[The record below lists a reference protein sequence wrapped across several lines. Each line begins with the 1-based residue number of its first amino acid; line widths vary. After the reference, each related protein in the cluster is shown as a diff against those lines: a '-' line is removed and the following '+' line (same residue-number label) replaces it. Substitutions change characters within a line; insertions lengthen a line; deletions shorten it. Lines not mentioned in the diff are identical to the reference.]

1 MTPATL
7 SPETEAASTG
17 YAAFQ
22 ADAIETAELLEQ
34 RQNESLG
41 QNESPEQMQSRQQAE
56 MQAMSNARPAASVA
70 QVRAQVKQDLRLG
83 REHQQGRV
91 NWITTIAMGA
101 FHVGALAALLPVF
114 WHWRNVVTFG
124 VMYFLAINLGIGVAY
139 HRLLTHRGFRTPKW
153 VEYFVTACGTM
164 ALEGGPIF
172 WVATHRVHHQN
183 SDQEGD
189 PHTPVDGTFW
199 SHAGWILSGRAMH
212 SETAL
217 LGRYAPDLMRDKV
230 HVALSKYHWLL
241 LTSTGLVQLALGAA
255 LAGHHA
261 TTGQRVLSGVGMVV
275 WGTFLRVVVGLH
287 ATWFVNS
294 ATHLYGKRRFE
305 TRDESRNNWWVAI
318 LTGGEGW
325 HNNHHAHPV
334 SARHGLAWYEFDINY
349 YCIWLLSKIG
359 LAHKVQIARF
369 DPINPKPAGSN

>member
-7 SPETEAASTG
+7 SPEAEAQQSG

-22 ADAIETAELLEQ
+22 NDAIQTADQIEAEQ
-34 RQNESLG
+34 QSL
-41 QNESPEQMQSRQQAE
+41 
-56 MQAMSNARPAASVA
+56 SNARVSQTAD
-70 QVRAQVKQDLRLG
+70 QIRRQVKMDLRMG
-83 REHQQGRV
+83 REHQQGRI
-91 NWITTIAMGA
+91 NWITTIVMGL
-101 FHVGALAALLPVF
+101 FHVGAIAALFCFSWKNLGAF
-114 WHWRNVVTFG
+114 FI
-124 VMYFLAINLGIGVAY
+124 MYFLAINVGIGVAY

-183 SDQEGD
+183 STRKAIR
-189 PHTPVDGTFW
+189 TPPST
-199 SHAGWILSGRAMH
+199 ARSGRTPAG
-212 SETAL
+212 SSPA
-217 LGRYAPDLMRDKV
+217 APCTPRPPCS
-230 HVALSKYHWLL
+230 AATPP
-241 LTSTGLVQLALGAA
+241 TSPRIRATSGSRS
-255 LAGHHA
+255 
-261 TTGQRVLSGVGMVV
+261 TTGSRSRSPASRRSPSAPRSPHPAIASRARFSMML
-275 WGTFLRVVVGLH
+275 WGTFLRVVIGLH

-294 ATHLYGKRRFE
+294 ATHLYGKRRFD

-349 YCIWLLSKIG
+349 YCIWMLSKVG
-359 LAHKVQIARF
+359 LAKKIQIAKF
-369 DPINPKPAGSN
+369 DPMNPKPAGSN